1 MRWLF
6 IDRVEECEPGKRIV
20 CCKSFSRSDLVFM
33 DHFPGREIVP
43 GVLEIE
49 MIIQAAGVCVRL
61 LRPKIYVVL
70 SNIQSARFLK
80 PISPGDQCRITATI
94 LKMQPH
100 RVHVTGYIEVAGIR
114 VGEAELDAAIVPG
127 AEFDTR
133 DTLVEDWIRQQ
144 AGRCG
149 QDDLETDD
157 AALAR

>member
-6 IDRVEECEPGKRIV
+6 IDRVEECEPGVRAV
-20 CCKSFSRSDLVFM
+20 CCKAFSRSDLVFM

-49 MIIQAAGVCVRL
+49 MISQTAAACVRL

-70 SNIQSARFLK
+70 SSIQSARFLK

-100 RVHVTGYIEVAGIR
+100 RVQVTGYVEVAGMR
-114 VGEAELDAAIVPG
+114 VGEAEFVAAIVPG
-127 AEFDTR
+127 AGFDTR
-133 DTLVEDWIRQQ
+133 DTVVEDWIRRQE
-144 AGRCG
+144 GRG
-149 QDDLETDD
+149 KQDSVETSEI
-157 AALAR
+157 AFVR